1 MTARAWHSLGDW
13 QVGRVDGAWVVLS
26 RSKIVE
32 GRGGDRL
39 LARGMSVPTAE
50 RIARLLNEDDRRS
63 IDMKAMASGL
73 SDFGG
78 QR

>member
-32 GRGGDRL
+32 GR
-39 LARGMSVPTAE
+39 AATSA
-50 RIARLLNEDDRRS
+50 DDSHDDAGRP
-63 IDMKAMASGL
+63 K
-73 SDFGG
+73 
-78 QR
+78 